1 LGLGW
6 KGVGDAAIK
15 GRRVRAMMGFI
26 VTVGGDGLAWR
37 SLKGVLAYRDIYLP
51 SP

>member
-1 LGLGW
+1 
-6 KGVGDAAIK
+6 
-15 GRRVRAMMGFI
+15 MMGFI